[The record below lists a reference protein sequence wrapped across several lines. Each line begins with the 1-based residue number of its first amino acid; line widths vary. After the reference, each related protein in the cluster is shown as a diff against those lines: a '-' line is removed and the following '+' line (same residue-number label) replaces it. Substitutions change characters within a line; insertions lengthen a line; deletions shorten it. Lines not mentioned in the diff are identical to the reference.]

1 MEKIYILKKKKL
13 MYGPYSLNYVKEKG
27 IKKDDMVWYEGL
39 NDWTQAENIEFLI
52 PFISTDANSALKKKN
67 LIQKV
72 FSFLQ

>member
-39 NDWTQAENIEFLI
+39 ND
-52 PFISTDANSALKKKN
+52 
-67 LIQKV
+67 
-72 FSFLQ
+72 